1 MATTPLADRPRRPFP
16 AQAAAQPTERPI
28 AIWLFA
34 CCAMI
39 FVMVLIGAITRLTE
53 SGLSIVRWD
62 PITGALPPLS
72 HAAWEHAFA
81 LYQQSPQYRDV
92 NLGMSLTD
100 FKHIFFWE
108 WLHRL
113 WGRLIGLAFAAPL
126 AWFWIRGRIR
136 RHLRLPL
143 LGLFLLGGLQGFIGW
158 FMVESGLEAR
168 PSVSQYRLALH
179 LDMAVVL
186 YAAILWAAFTIL
198 DPRPASA
205 RPGIPAALRR
215 HAMIALAMVA
225 VTMTWG
231 AFTAGLRA
239 GRVYNT
245 FPDMDGHF
253 MPPEMWS
260 MVPVWLN
267 VFANTAAVQFVH
279 RYLALSTAAVVLAY
293 WLRARRLALP
303 PRSALL
309 ARAVGAM
316 VVVQVC
322 LGITTL
328 LLHVPIA
335 IAVIHQG
342 GALVL
347 VTLLVWVLF
356 EARGRAG
363 SRPVA
368 GRGSRRV
375 ANSG

>member
-1 MATTPLADRPRRPFP
+1 MATTPLADRTRRPIP
-16 AQAAAQPTERPI
+16 AGAVAPSADRAI

-39 FVMVLIGAITRLTE
+39 FAMVLIGAITRLTE

-72 HAAWEHAFA
+72 HAAWEHQFA

-113 WGRLIGLAFAAPL
+113 WGRLIGLVFAVPL
-126 AWFWIRGRIR
+126 AWFWFRGRIR

-179 LDMAVVL
+179 LDTAVLIYV
-186 YAAILWAAFTIL
+186 AIFWVALAIL
-198 DPRPASA
+198 DPRPSSA
-205 RPGIPAALRR
+205 RQGVPRTLRR
-215 HAMIALAMVA
+215 HVMIALAMVA

-267 VFANTAAVQFVH
+267 AFANTAAVQFVH

-303 PRSALL
+303 ARSALL
-309 ARAVGAM
+309 ARALGAM
-316 VVVQVC
+316 VVIQVA

-328 LLHVPIA
+328 LLHVPVA
-335 IAVIHQG
+335 VAVIHQG

-347 VTLLVWVLF
+347 MTLLVWSLF

-363 SRPVA
+363 FEAHGPA
-368 GRGSRRV
+368 P
-375 ANSG
+375 AI